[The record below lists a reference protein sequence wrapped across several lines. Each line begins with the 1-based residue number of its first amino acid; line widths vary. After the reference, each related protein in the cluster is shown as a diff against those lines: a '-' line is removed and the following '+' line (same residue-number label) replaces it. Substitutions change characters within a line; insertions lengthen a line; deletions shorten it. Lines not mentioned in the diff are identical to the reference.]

1 MANER
6 SNSRSPPDYN
16 LSAFAYVVSQVDG
29 RAAMRPSKPFDSDF
43 AALGCRPSAHD
54 WVWDIL
60 AVPSSP
66 LDRPLLT
73 TADVRGLRGS
83 HGRLTASGPEADG
96 RLMDA

>member
-1 MANER
+1 MAEM
-6 SNSRSPPDYN
+6 
-16 LSAFAYVVSQVDG
+16 G
-29 RAAMRPSKPFDSDF
+29 RFCRQAN
-43 AALGCRPSAHD
+43 AAL
-54 WVWDIL
+54 WDIL